1 VFGYPLG
8 WLAQDQSRYDQPFP
22 WNTSFTSPWEN
33 PTSVEL
39 GPLMIDV
46 LVVYAVLVVG
56 WFVARIVVR
65 RFRGEAA

>member
-1 VFGYPLG
+1 MG
-8 WLAQDQSRYDQPFP
+8 
-22 WNTSFTSPWEN
+22 N

-39 GPLMIDV
+39 GPLMVDV
-46 LVVYAVLVVG
+46 LVVYVVLVIG